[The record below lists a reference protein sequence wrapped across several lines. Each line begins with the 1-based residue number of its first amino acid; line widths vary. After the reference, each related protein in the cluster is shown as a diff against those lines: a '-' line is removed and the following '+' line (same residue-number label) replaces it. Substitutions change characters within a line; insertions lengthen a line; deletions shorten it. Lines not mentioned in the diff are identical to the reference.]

1 MAGNRSTFRI
11 LSLDGGGSW
20 ALLQVMALREIYG
33 SETRGR
39 HVLADFDLVAANSG
53 GSLTLGG
60 LLTDKTLDEILA
72 FYLDEHKRRMVFS
85 ALPFELDD
93 GRKPLRTIWNRFM
106 QRVAKVGAKYRT
118 EAKLAGLRTLLEP
131 VSDRTLGDLHAEI
144 AQSHGQCPHFVIVG
158 FDYDRK
164 RAKFFRSNA
173 FSLAGSSGHG
183 WLGATFL
190 DEMKG
195 KARAREA
202 TLAEAVHASSNAPVT
217 FFMTPAVIDNDRYWD
232 GAIGGYNN
240 PVLAAVTEAI
250 ANRNRQPM
258 DEIHVLSLGTGTVS
272 LPQKDSGR
280 TADPRLHA
288 RERHEPTLFGD
299 LKQLAMSILD
309 DPPDSATFTAH
320 VLLGQPLPDPHA
332 EPPVAPPVAGTVVR
346 MSPVIRPVRA
356 SQRDIWTLPQGL
368 DIEDFLAIQ
377 KLELD
382 AIGKDDVRRLVT
394 AGNLWIEGK
403 LKNQAIRENRH
414 YECQIGHDTFAAA
427 VAAWRTLAGEDARS
441 HRQVTNVK

>member
-1 MAGNRSTFRI
+1 MANSRSVYRI

-20 ALLQVMALREIYG
+20 ALLQVLALREIYG
-33 SETRGR
+33 SEKRGR
-39 HVLADFDLVAANSG
+39 DVLADFDLVAANSG

-85 ALPFELDD
+85 ELPFELDD

-106 QRVAKVGAKYRT
+106 QRVASVGAKYRT
-118 EAKLAGLRTLLEP
+118 EAKLDGLRKLLEP

-144 AQSHGQCPHFVIVG
+144 SKSHGRSPHFVIVG

-173 FSLAGSSGHG
+173 ASLAGSGGQS

-190 DEMKG
+190 DDMKG
-195 KARAREA
+195 KSKPREA

-250 ANRNRQPM
+250 ANRSRGAM
-258 DEIHVLSLGTGTVS
+258 DAIHVLSLGTGTVS

-280 TADPRLHA
+280 ASDPRLHA
-288 RERHEPTLFGD
+288 SERQEPTLFGD

-320 VLLGQPLPDPHA
+320 VLLGQPLPDLTA
-332 EPPVAPPVAGTVVR
+332 MPPVPPPVAGTVVR
-346 MSPVIRPVRA
+346 MSPVIRPVR
-356 SQRDIWTLPQGL
+356 SSPRDTWVLPPGL
-368 DIEDFLAIQ
+368 DIDDFLAIQ

-394 AGNLWIEGK
+394 AGKLWIEGK

-414 YECQIGHDTFAAA
+414 YECQIGHDTFASA
-427 VAAWRTLAGEDARS
+427 VSAWRTLSADTPLTQPPAR
-441 HRQVTNVK
+441 T